1 MQCDEVQDF
10 LEDYVAEEL
19 GGEVGKGVARHL
31 QSCAACRSA
40 LLRLTAEQHFFKNHI
55 RPELPPAE
63 LRRRLEKALLAS
75 TSPFRRSVRGR
86 RLVRVAAALLVAVGL
101 VLLVRAFRT
110 PRPQRPARAR
120 EGQMSVR
127 TDQDLERLLA
137 EIKALA
143 AEIDAFASQ
152 PAVWDD
158 QMGRFPRLTPELSKS
173 HRHLVQQAREGLAAQ
188 QLAVASQRNAVG
200 DIAGSRARREFV
212 TACLFDTAVGSGSL
226 SNRERSKP

>member
-31 QSCAACRSA
+31 QCCAACRSA
-40 LLRLTAEQHFFKNHI
+40 LLRLAAEQHFFKNHI

-75 TSPFRRSVRGR
+75 TSSFRRSVRGR

-101 VLLVRAFRT
+101 VLLVRSFRT
-110 PRPQRPARAR
+110 PRPQRPAR

-158 QMGRFPRLTPELSKS
+158 QNGRFPLLAPELGRSQL
-173 HRHLVQQAREGLAAQ
+173 HLVQQAREGLAAQ
-188 QLAVASQRNAVG
+188 QLAVATQRSAVG
-200 DIAGSRARREFV
+200 DTAGSRARREFV
-212 TACLFDTAVGSGSL
+212 TACLFDTAVGSGAL